1 MDQIE
6 LKVDSR
12 RILGKKVRSL
22 RRQGITPVHL
32 FSRDIESMALQCE
45 TTILRRVLAKA
56 GKTGLISLKVDS
68 EIKPRTV
75 VVRKVQVEP
84 RTSEILHVDFA
95 QIRMEEEVKVEV
107 PVVLSGESPALKAKE
122 NTLVRELNTLNIS
135 CLPASIPAGP
145 HPKTNTSVVNV
156 LIASLFSLTTLCEF
170 FHPFLQTTDQRRQ
183 PQGKGEDEKSQIW
196 IMPLFGGEAR
206 QLTAAENN
214 VASYPP
220 AHR

>member
-135 CLPASIPAGP
+135 CLPASIPAGIELDITSLTDP
-145 HPKTNTSVVNV
+145 DQAIRVKDIEPGGDITILNDPESVVV
-156 LIASLFSLTTLCEF
+156 RISS
-170 FHPFLQTTDQRRQ
+170 RYV
-183 PQGKGEDEKSQIW
+183 EKTEG
-196 IMPLFGGEAR
+196 PPVAKEAM
-206 QLTAAENN
+206 AAPEE
-214 VASYPP
+214 APSD
-220 AHR
+220 A